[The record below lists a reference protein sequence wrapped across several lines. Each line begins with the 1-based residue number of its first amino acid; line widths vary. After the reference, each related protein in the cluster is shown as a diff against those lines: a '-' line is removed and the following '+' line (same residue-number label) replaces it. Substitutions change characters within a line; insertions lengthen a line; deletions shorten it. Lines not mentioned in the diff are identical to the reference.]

1 MFERYRSDYPGEF
14 VVTSVTWTQGK
25 KEQTKEWMPNPIEN
39 QHISGRAVVLGG
51 NHNLKSNIV
60 PFVANHRGGLLGTKK
75 LQTYVADD
83 IWKNGLQYDFIYE
96 ADTENLKQL
105 IDRNLH
111 QTSTVY
117 TSTSQVTKNPGKFY
131 LVPYCVR
138 LHPMATMAYIA
149 AFDGH
154 KEIFFM
160 GVSGFDI
167 HNQTKSDLVTDL
179 KRVINCY
186 RGVRFYYVTDQMD
199 PPVEWLSFPNFSS
212 MTYREFITTCD
223 IY

>member
-1 MFERYRSDYPGEF
+1 MFERYRSDYLGEF
-14 VVTSVTWTQGK
+14 VVTNVTWKQGQ
-25 KEQTKEWMPNPIEN
+25 KEQTKEWLPNPIEN
-39 QHISGRAVVLGG
+39 QHISGRAVVLG
-51 NHNLKSNIV
+51 NDHNLRKDIV
-60 PFVANHRGGLLGTKK
+60 PFISAHRGGLLGTKK

-83 IWKNGLQYDFIYE
+83 IWKNNLQYDFIYE
-96 ADTENLKQL
+96 ARPENLSIL
-105 IDRNLH
+105 IDRNMH

-117 TSTSQVTKNPGKFY
+117 TSTSQVIKNPGKFY

-154 KEIFFM
+154 KEIFLM
-160 GVSGFDI
+160 GVSGFDEFDRV
-167 HNQTKSDLVTDL
+167 KSDLLTDL
-179 KRVINCY
+179 KRVVNCY
-186 RGVRFYYVTDQMD
+186 RGVRFYYVTDHID
-199 PPVEWLSFPNFSS
+199 PPAEWLSFPHFSC